1 MLASIGNASPPR
13 PRAASSRPEPA
24 ISWHHPSDALDRVE
38 IAGFPSP
45 LQWDTAPVAW
55 SGGEGA
61 LAVEA
66 GPKTDVFVDPGDGTE
81 TMSAPRLLGRV
92 EGDYSLSARVSVAFR
107 SDYDAGVLLLWVHE
121 RLWAKLCFELS
132 PQREPM
138 VVSVV
143 TRGVSD
149 DCNSFVVDG
158 NVVGLRVARIGQA
171 FAFHASTDAQTW
183 RLVRYFALEPGTD
196 PRMGFLAQSPRG
208 DGCAVRFEE
217 ISFRPGRLGDIRSGA

>member
-1 MLASIGNASPPR
+1 
-13 PRAASSRPEPA
+13 
-24 ISWHHPSDALDRVE
+24 LDQVE
-38 IAGFPSP
+38 LAGFPAP
-45 LQWDTAPVAW
+45 LEWDPAPVAW
-55 SGGEGA
+55 SAPEGA

-81 TMSAPRLLGRV
+81 TLSAPRLLGRV
-92 EGDYSLSARVSVAFR
+92 EGDYSLSARVTVEFR

-132 PQREPM
+132 PQGEPM

-158 NVVGLRVARIGQA
+158 NAVGLRAARLGQA
-171 FAFHASTDAQTW
+171 YAFHASTDGQTW
-183 RLVRYFALEPGTD
+183 RLVRYFALEPGAD
-196 PRMGFLAQSPRG
+196 PRVGFLAQSPRG
-208 DGCAVRFEE
+208 DGCSVRFEE
-217 ISFRPGRLGDIRSGA
+217 IAFRPGRLEDIRSGA

>member
-1 MLASIGNASPPR
+1 
-13 PRAASSRPEPA
+13 
-24 ISWHHPSDALDRVE
+24 LDQVKL
-38 IAGFPSP
+38 AGFPAP
-45 LQWDTAPVAW
+45 LEWDPAPVAW
-55 SGGEGA
+55 SAAEGA

-81 TMSAPRLLGRV
+81 TLSAPRLLGRV
-92 EGDYSLSARVSVAFR
+92 EGDYSLSARVTVEFR

-132 PQREPM
+132 PQGEPM

-158 NVVGLRVARIGQA
+158 NAVGLRVARLGQA
-171 FAFHASTDAQTW
+171 YAFHASTDANTW
-183 RLVRYFALEPGTD
+183 RLVRHFALEPGAD
-196 PRMGFLAQSPRG
+196 PRVGFVAQSPRG
-208 DGCAVRFEE
+208 DGCSVRFEE
-217 ISFRPGRLGDIRSGA
+217 ISFRPERLEDIRSGA

>member
-1 MLASIGNASPPR
+1 MDPIEL
-13 PRAASSRPEPA
+13 
-24 ISWHHPSDALDRVE
+24 
-38 IAGFPSP
+38 AGFPAP
-45 LQWDTAPVAW
+45 LEWDPAPVAW
-55 SGGEGA
+55 SVAEGA

-81 TMSAPRLLGRV
+81 TLSAPRLLGRL
-92 EGDYSLSARVSVAFR
+92 EGDYSLSARVLVEFR

-132 PQREPM
+132 LQGEPM

-149 DCNSFVVDG
+149 DCNSFVVEG
-158 NVVGLRVARIGQA
+158 NVVGLRVARLGQA

-183 RLVRYFALEPGTD
+183 RLVRHFALEPGAD
-196 PRMGFLAQSPRG
+196 PCVGFLAQSPRG
-208 DGCAVRFEE
+208 DGCSVRFEE
-217 ISFRPGRLGDIRSGA
+217 ISFRPGRLRDIRSGA

>member
-1 MLASIGNASPPR
+1 MD
-13 PRAASSRPEPA
+13 E
-24 ISWHHPSDALDRVE
+24 VE
-38 IAGFPSP
+38 LAGFPAP
-45 LQWDTAPVAW
+45 LEWDPAPVDW
-55 SGGEGA
+55 SAAERA

-81 TMSAPRLLGRV
+81 TLSAPRLLGRV
-92 EGDYSLSARVSVAFR
+92 EGDYSLSARVTVEFW

-132 PQREPM
+132 PQGEPM

-158 NVVGLRVARIGQA
+158 NAVGLRVARLGQA
-171 FAFHASTDAQTW
+171 FAFHASTDPQTW
-183 RLVRYFALEPGTD
+183 RLVRHFALEPGAE
-196 PRMGFLAQSPRG
+196 PRVGFLAQSPRG
-208 DGCAVRFEE
+208 DGCSVRFEE
-217 ISFRPGRLGDIRSGA
+217 ISFRPGRLSDIRSGA

>member
-1 MLASIGNASPPR
+1 M
-13 PRAASSRPEPA
+13 
-24 ISWHHPSDALDRVE
+24 DQVE
-38 IAGFPSP
+38 LAGFPAP
-45 LQWDTAPVAW
+45 LEWDPAPVAR
-55 SGGEGA
+55 SAAEGA

-81 TMSAPRLLGRV
+81 TLSAPRLLGRV
-92 EGDYSLSARVSVAFR
+92 EGDYSLSAQMTVEFR

-132 PQREPM
+132 PQGEPM

-158 NVVGLRVARIGQA
+158 NAVGLRVARLGQA
-171 FAFHASTDAQTW
+171 YAFHASTDANTW
-183 RLVRYFALEPGTD
+183 RLVRHFALEPGAD
-196 PRMGFLAQSPRG
+196 PRVGFVAQSPRG
-208 DGCAVRFEE
+208 DGCSVRFEE
-217 ISFRPGRLGDIRSGA
+217 ISFRPERLEDIRSGA